1 MKLYEASKRKR
12 ENIIVKCAVAP
23 EAKMQPPN
31 ATPVQGCRTKFA
43 WHQTLL
49 KAGLNVH
56 FPKRHASPVSH
67 EARRHKLNFGGE
79 VTQTWI
85 KHSCVRS
92 NKLWEISAG
101 FTPSLLSVMQQDGD
115 FCSAYFSFGGSHAIS
130 KSQTTFCCPDFPSF
144 SVKWYLITQ
153 CMRLIWRALN
163 AALCC
168 ALAANWR

>member
-101 FTPSLLSVMQQDGD
+101 FTPSLLSVMQQDGI
-115 FCSAYFSFGGSHAIS
+115 F
-130 KSQTTFCCPDFPSF
+130 
-144 SVKWYLITQ
+144 
-153 CMRLIWRALN
+153 ALRIFHS
-163 AALCC
+163 AALMQYQKAKQLFVAPTFPVSAWNDIWLHSACV
-168 ALAANWR
+168 